1 MVATV
6 RLPFPL
12 TEFTGSQRR
21 LTLDWEGGSLMQM
34 IEELISRWGEGL
46 RDELLD
52 ESGKLDTLYPVF
64 VNGIRVADL
73 EAEISKDAEVYIL
86 VAISGG

>member
-1 MVATV
+1 MAAIV

-12 TEFTGSQRR
+12 TEFTGNQRSV
-21 LTLDWEGGSLMQM
+21 TLDWEGGSLAQM
-34 IEELISRWGEGL
+34 IENLALRWGGGM

-52 ESGKLDTLYPVF
+52 ESGKLDILYPIF
-64 VNGIRVADL
+64 VNGIRITDL
-73 EAEISKDAEVYIL
+73 EAEIGKDADVYIL